1 MSSKE
6 DYLRAIY
13 NLTDGG
19 EDKTTTSELSSQ
31 MEVSDAS
38 ASEAVQKL
46 EEDDLVC
53 RAAYKGFTL
62 SPVGKEEGEKLAEKH
77 ETLKKFFSGELGLNE
92 PEKEADAV
100 EHSISMDALEKMEE
114 KVSKEK

>member
-13 NLTDGG
+13 QLTDSG
-19 EDKTTTSELSSQ
+19 DSKTTTSELSSET
-31 MEVSDAS
+31 EVSNAS

-46 EEDDLVC
+46 EDENLVC

-62 SPVGKEEGEKLAEKH
+62 SPMGKEKGEKLSEKH
-77 ETLKKFFSGELGLNE
+77 EKLLELFERLGVEE
-92 PEKEADAV
+92 PEKEADDV
-100 EHSISMDALEKMEE
+100 ENAISLETVEKMKSVNE
-114 KVSKEK
+114 